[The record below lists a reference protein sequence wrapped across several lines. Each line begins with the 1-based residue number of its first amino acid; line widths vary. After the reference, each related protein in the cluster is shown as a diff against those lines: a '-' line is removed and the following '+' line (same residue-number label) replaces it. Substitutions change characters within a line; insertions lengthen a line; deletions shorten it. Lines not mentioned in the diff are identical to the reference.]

1 MSISS
6 VLPGSSSDLIIRKLQ
21 IISDLTQA
29 DIAILESIAVQERDY
44 QTGEDIVREG
54 DRPSHSFAV
63 LDGLVASAKFTGE
76 GKRQIT
82 SIFVPGDIPDLHGI
96 HLSVMDCTF
105 APLTPA
111 RVGFMR
117 HDALR
122 AICAKHP
129 SIANVFWRS
138 TLIDAAIYREWVT
151 NVGRRDAYVRMAHL
165 LCELIVRLHAVGQI
179 QDHVAE
185 FPVSQAVLGDAVG
198 LSTVHVNRV
207 LQELRRD
214 GLISTSGSRL
224 KALDWKGLVRAGDF
238 YTTYLHQKNVMS
250 L

>member
-21 IISDLTQA
+21 VISDLSRA
-29 DIAILESIAVQERDY
+29 DIAILEGIGVQERDY
-44 QTGEDIVREG
+44 RASQDIVAEG

-82 SIFVPGDIPDLHGI
+82 SIFVPGDLPDLHGI

-117 HDALR
+117 HDVLR
-122 AICAKHP
+122 AICARHP

-151 NVGRRDAYVRMAHL
+151 NVGRRDAYVRMAHI

-185 FPVSQAVLGDAVG
+185 LPISQAVLGDALG
-198 LSTVHVNRV
+198 LSAVHVNRM

-224 KALDWKGLVRAGDF
+224 KAVDWKGLVRAGDF
-238 YTTYLHQKNVMS
+238 YTTYLHQKHVTP

>member
-1 MSISS
+1 M
-6 VLPGSSSDLIIRKLQ
+6 LPGSSSDLIIRKLQ

-44 QTGEDIVREG
+44 RTGEDIVREG

-63 LDGLVASAKFTGE
+63 LDGLVASAKITGE

-129 SIANVFWRS
+129 SIANLFWRS

>member
-1 MSISS
+1 M
-6 VLPGSSSDLIIRKLQ
+6 LPGSSSDLIIRKLQ

-44 QTGEDIVREG
+44 RTGEDIVREG

-63 LDGLVASAKFTGE
+63 LDGLVASAKITGE

-117 HDALR
+117 HHALR

-129 SIANVFWRS
+129 SIANLFWRS

>member
-1 MSISS
+1 M
-6 VLPGSSSDLIIRKLQ
+6 LPGSSSDLIIRKLQ
-21 IISDLTQA
+21 IISDLTRA
-29 DIAILESIAVQERDY
+29 DITILESIAVQERDY
-44 QTGEDIVREG
+44 RTGEDIVREG

-63 LDGLVASAKFTGE
+63 LDGLVASAKITGE

>member
-1 MSISS
+1 
-6 VLPGSSSDLIIRKLQ
+6 
-21 IISDLTQA
+21 
-29 DIAILESIAVQERDY
+29 
-44 QTGEDIVREG
+44 
-54 DRPSHSFAV
+54 
-63 LDGLVASAKFTGE
+63 
-76 GKRQIT
+76 
-82 SIFVPGDIPDLHGI
+82 
-96 HLSVMDCTF
+96 
-105 APLTPA
+105 
-111 RVGFMR
+111 
-117 HDALR
+117 
-122 AICAKHP
+122 
-129 SIANVFWRS
+129 
-138 TLIDAAIYREWVT
+138 
-151 NVGRRDAYVRMAHL
+151 
-165 LCELIVRLHAVGQI
+165 IVRLHAVGQI